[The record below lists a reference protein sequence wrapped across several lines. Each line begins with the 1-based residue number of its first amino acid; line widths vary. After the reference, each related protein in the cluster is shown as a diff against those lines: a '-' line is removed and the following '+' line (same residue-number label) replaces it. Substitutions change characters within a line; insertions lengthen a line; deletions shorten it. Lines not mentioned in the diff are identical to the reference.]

1 MKKQINN
8 KLALT
13 ASLMLLVGNQV
24 QAADGTSSNITNP
37 PRYVPHSSTYP
48 TPPPGGWE
56 GMIDAIDKQTE
67 QQKQDEARGYMGQS
81 NPWAAGRGAPEPGY
95 GQQQRPRQDSPW
107 QQQAPQQQQWG
118 QQQRPQQQQWGQQR
132 SQQLDPWGQQHQ
144 HEPPPQY
151 DRGQRDW
158 GYGTPYSSGPSLG
171 GSGPGFGSPSFN
183 TGRGP
188 GFGTSRGPGYK
199 GPKNRKRGRDYPW
212 GGKDMPWDSKSM
224 PWSSKKG
231 RGGSWFDKD
240 KMADAWDDM
249 INAPSDMGE
258 MPGGWSA
265 PSVSM
270 PNPVD
275 VGDEFD
281 RAARDL
287 PDQMHNIYE
296 DNRRYNSR
304 SYRR

>member
-8 KLALT
+8 KIALT
-13 ASLMLLVGNQV
+13 ASLLLIAGSQV

-37 PRYVPHSSTYP
+37 PRYVPHSSSYP

-56 GMIDAIDKQTE
+56 GMIDAIDKQAE

-81 NPWAAGRGAPEPGY
+81 NPWDTRRSAPEPMY
-95 GQQQRPRQDSPW
+95 EQQQRTSQGPQWSSRQAP
-107 QQQAPQQQQWG
+107 QQQQWRQQPQQQQWG
-118 QQQRPQQQQWGQQR
+118 QQG

-144 HEPPPQY
+144 HAPPQQY

-158 GYGTPYSSGPSLG
+158 GYGAPYSSGPSWG
-171 GSGPGFGSPSFN
+171 
-183 TGRGP
+183 
-188 GFGTSRGPGYK
+188 SRGPGYGSNRGPNFK
-199 GPKNRKRGRDYPW
+199 GPRDKKRGRSYPW
-212 GGKDMPWDSKSM
+212 GGKDMPWDSKKM
-224 PWSSKKG
+224 PWDSKGG

-265 PSVSM
+265 PEVSM

-275 VGDEFD
+275 VGDEFE
-281 RAARDL
+281 RAARDM

-304 SYRR
+304 SYRRY